1 QKGTRLVLISHLGR
15 PQEARSDVD
24 DGFLKQ
30 FSFRQVVSEIEEIIG
45 VKVNFVS
52 GYGSDLIKRE
62 LDEMNGDSGVLLLEN
77 VRFFPEEEEN
87 DELFAQDLAK
97 NFDVYINEAF
107 SNSHR
112 KHASMVGLPSILPG
126 FAGLQFQREIENLDK
141 VKFHPEHPAVA
152 IIGGAKIKTKLPL
165 IENFSDNYEYVL
177 VGGKIANEAMD
188 ENMSFR
194 DNVILPVD
202 LAKDRLDIGPN
213 TIKKFE
219 EIVSHAET
227 VVWNGPLGKFE
238 ESPYDTG
245 TREVV
250 DAIIESE
257 AFTVVGGGE
266 SIQVLETLSIMDKFS
281 FISTGGGAM
290 LKYLSGEEMP
300 GLDMLKK

>member
-1 QKGTRLVLISHLGR
+1 
-15 PQEARSDVD
+15 QEARSDVD